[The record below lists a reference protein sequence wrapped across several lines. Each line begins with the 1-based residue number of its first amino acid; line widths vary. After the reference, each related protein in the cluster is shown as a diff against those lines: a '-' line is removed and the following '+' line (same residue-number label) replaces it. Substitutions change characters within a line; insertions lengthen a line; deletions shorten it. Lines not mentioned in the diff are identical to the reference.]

1 MTTVFVALG
10 SNLDNPRRQIE
21 RAISALAKHP
31 QLHRVEISPL
41 YSSQAIG
48 PGAQPDYCN
57 AVAQLDTDLKP
68 EPLLD
73 LLQAQEDQQGRVR
86 TERWGP
92 RTLDLDIVLYGQRS
106 VHSARLSIPHP
117 RLHERA
123 FVLLPLADLTG
134 NQLLIKGKT
143 VSQLLEKCTD
153 HGMVKRLEV

>member
-10 SNLDNPRRQIE
+10 SNLDNPRQQIE
-21 RAISALAKHP
+21 RAIAALTKHP
-31 QLHRVEISPL
+31 QLYRVESSRL

-48 PGAQPDYCN
+48 PGIQPDYCN
-57 AVAQLDTDLKP
+57 AVVQLDTDLEP
-68 EPLLD
+68 EPLLN

-92 RTLDLDIVLYGQRS
+92 RTLDLDLVLYGQRS
-106 VHSARLSIPHP
+106 VHSMRLKIPHP

-134 NQLLIKGKT
+134 NQLLIEGKT
-143 VSQLLEKCTD
+143 ISQLLEKCTD
-153 HGMVKRLEV
+153 HGMVIRLEV

>member
-1 MTTVFVALG
+1 M
-10 SNLDNPRRQIE
+10 
-21 RAISALAKHP
+21 
-31 QLHRVEISPL
+31 
-41 YSSQAIG
+41 
-48 PGAQPDYCN
+48 
-57 AVAQLDTDLKP
+57 
-68 EPLLD
+68 
-73 LLQAQEDQQGRVR
+73 R

-123 FVLLPLADLTG
+123 FVLLPLTDLTG